1 MHAPM
6 LEQVWRASFFQKPNS
21 IKFYIMKQ
29 ALHIFYTLLVA
40 VFTTFAFSA
49 NAQAQEEDFSPY
61 KGIAWG
67 LYFDA
72 TGENLMN
79 YMVPVEY
86 VRPTWNKYVLIDF
99 LGCGKDL
106 IVNITDVN
114 EDPEYYD
121 IHLEMDGG
129 LYDDYG
135 YFYAPF
141 HNEPYKWT
149 ISAPYGELVG
159 PVYQPGSYYHAPLEY
174 IGLYYVRYPD
184 NYFGYFDIK
193 TQEDFY
199 DDVPRTY
206 ITEEE
211 AAIYT
216 DVKSVN
222 AKKNTSSNVYDMLGR
237 LAKPNAKGFTIEN
250 GRKTLRK

>member
-1 MHAPM
+1 MKKLNSWLSALLLLFAMAFP
-6 LEQVWRASFFQKPNS
+6 ASS
-21 IKFYIMKQ
+21 
-29 ALHIFYTLLVA
+29 
-40 VFTTFAFSA
+40 FA
-49 NAQAQEEDFSPY
+49 QDEDFSPY
-61 KGIAWG
+61 KGICWG
-67 LYFDA
+67 LYYDK
-72 TGENLMN
+72 TGTELKN

-86 VRPTWNKYVLIDF
+86 VRPTWDKYVLINF

-106 IVNITDVN
+106 IVNVTDVN

-141 HNEPYKWT
+141 HSDPFKWT
-149 ISAPYGELVG
+149 ISAPHGELVG

-174 IGLYYVRYPD
+174 IGLFYVRYPD
-184 NYFGYFDIK
+184 NEFGYFDIK
-193 TQEDFY
+193 TQEDYY

-206 ITEEE
+206 ISEEE

-216 DVKSVN
+216 GIASVP
-222 AKKNTSSNVYDMLGR
+222 AQQSTTSNVYDMLGR
-237 LAKPNAKGFTIEN
+237 VVRSYSKGIHIEN
-250 GRKTLRK
+250 GRKTIR

>member
-1 MHAPM
+1 M
-6 LEQVWRASFFQKPNS
+6 N
-21 IKFYIMKQ
+21 KFCTCLSLLLL
-29 ALHIFYTLLVA
+29 ALGFGFSTVA
-40 VFTTFAFSA
+40 EAH
-49 NAQAQEEDFSPY
+49 EEDFSPY
-61 KGIAWG
+61 KGICWG
-67 LYFDA
+67 LFYDY
-72 TGENLMN
+72 TGETLMN

-86 VRPTWNKYVLIDF
+86 VRPTWDKYVLIDF

-106 IVNITDVN
+106 IVNITDQN
-114 EDPEYYD
+114 EDPDYYD

-141 HNEPYKWT
+141 TSGEYKWT
-149 ISAPYGELVG
+149 ISAPYGEFVG

-193 TQEDFY
+193 MQENYY
-199 DDVPRTY
+199 DDVDRTY
-206 ITEEE
+206 ISEEE

-216 DVKSVN
+216 GV
-222 AKKNTSSNVYDMLGR
+222 KNTALEGVYASKVYDFLGR
-237 LAKPNAKGFTIEN
+237 VVKPGSKGLSIEN
-250 GRKTLRK
+250 GRKCVR